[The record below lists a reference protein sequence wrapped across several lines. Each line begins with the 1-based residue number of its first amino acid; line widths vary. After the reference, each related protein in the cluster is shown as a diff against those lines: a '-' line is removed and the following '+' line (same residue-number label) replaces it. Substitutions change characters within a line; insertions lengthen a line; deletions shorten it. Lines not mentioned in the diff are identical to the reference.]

1 MRYIYLLA
9 SILFFSACTLD
20 QQKQNQDE
28 VIIKQIVSVY
38 DADTFRAA
46 LKDWPEYLGNDVGIR
61 IRGIDAPEIR
71 GKCPQEKTDAIKA
84 RDYVRQRLAN
94 ADHIR
99 LENIET
105 GKYFRL
111 VADVYVDGHN
121 LAETLVQLHYA
132 RPYDGGQRKGWCP
145 IS

>member
-46 LKDWPEYLGNDVGIR
+46 LKDWLEYLGNDVGIR